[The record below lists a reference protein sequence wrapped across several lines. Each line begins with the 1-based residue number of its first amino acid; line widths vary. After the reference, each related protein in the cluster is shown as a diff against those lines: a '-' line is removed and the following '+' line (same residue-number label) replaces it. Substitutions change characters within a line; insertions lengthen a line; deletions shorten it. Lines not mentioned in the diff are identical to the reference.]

1 MDKVAND
8 FKMPCRTPSEQKAVF
23 DTVMDMTSW
32 NNKGCCPKTSRWF
45 SWVEASHEQLRE
57 FWGSKM
63 ILEAY
68 LRHHGLDDDD
78 DDDDDDDAQNENP
91 ADSEVNLKKL
101 REAGNGGLEL
111 VYKCLTDR
119 VWEDASILFHVWGK
133 CCGLVTQN
141 TYFM

>member
-32 NNKGCCPKTSRWF
+32 MNKGCCPKTSRWF

-57 FWGSKM
+57 FWGSNM

-68 LRHHGLDDDD
+68 LRHHGLDD
-78 DDDDDDDAQNENP
+78 
-91 ADSEVNLKKL
+91 VMMMMMMMMMMLKMKTH
-101 REAGNGGLEL
+101 
-111 VYKCLTDR
+111 LTLK
-119 VWEDASILFHVWGK
+119 SISR
-133 CCGLVTQN
+133 N
-141 TYFM
+141 